1 MDTSIVASAPVRF
14 LVAGIGDALSTWFE
28 ARSNLES
35 RTNNYVAGG
44 FPRTAAGIATA
55 RACHDVLIRDGL
67 KAKQAV
73 EAGLCTTAVENVI
86 EANALLS
93 SIGFKNCGCSAA
105 HGMHGGLTALSETH
119 GMLHGEN
126 VAFWTLCLLMLENR
140 PIQEIEEMIRFCE
153 QVGLPTTLAELGL
166 TGDLRYYANR
176 IAEASLAEGESTHA
190 CPVDVSVALVS
201 DSILAVDATTTRMRA
216 ARH

>member
-1 MDTSIVASAPVRF
+1 
-14 LVAGIGDALSTWFE
+14 
-28 ARSNLES
+28 
-35 RTNNYVAGG
+35 
-44 FPRTAAGIATA
+44 
-55 RACHDVLIRDGL
+55 
-67 KAKQAV
+67 
-73 EAGLCTTAVENVI
+73 
-86 EANALLS
+86 
-93 SIGFKNCGCSAA
+93 
-105 HGMHGGLTALSETH
+105 
-119 GMLHGEN
+119 MLHGEN

>member
-1 MDTSIVASAPVRF
+1 
-14 LVAGIGDALSTWFE
+14 
-28 ARSNLES
+28 
-35 RTNNYVAGG
+35 
-44 FPRTAAGIATA
+44 
-55 RACHDVLIRDGL
+55 
-67 KAKQAV
+67 
-73 EAGLCTTAVENVI
+73 
-86 EANALLS
+86 
-93 SIGFKNCGCSAA
+93 
-105 HGMHGGLTALSETH
+105 MHGGLTALSETR

-126 VAFWTLCLLMLENR
+126 VAFGTLCLLMLENR

-153 QVGLPTTLAELGL
+153 QVALPTTLAELGL

-176 IAEASLAEGESTHA
+176 IAEASLAEGESTRA